1 MNTLAMNTRVK
12 PLYNHFTLFCDAQ
25 EAVDYLKAGQGDIIR
40 QSEAVA
46 FAQDEGVKLAHLA
59 RELGKADYLVRQM
72 ARVGRSLVQ
81 PVKEMV
87 LNPRLRLGFNHARVI
102 AGYEPDEQ
110 EAIAREAI
118 VRRKSVRDLEADR
131 RGFDKRLD
139 KQTERFYQQLSDR
152 FFMATGLNITI
163 VPDSDNKHA
172 GQVMLRY
179 KDLTEFDVIADK
191 LGIDFSEC

>member
-1 MNTLAMNTRVK
+1 MNTMVHSS
-12 PLYNHFTLFCDAQ
+12 YNDFTLFCDEQ
-25 EAVDYLKAGQGDIIR
+25 EAIEFLRAGQGNIIQ

-46 FAQDEGVKLAHLA
+46 FSQDEGIKLSHLA
-59 RELGKADYLVRQM
+59 IELGKPDYAVRQM
-72 ARVGRSLVQ
+72 SRVGRCLIK

-87 LNPRLRLGFNHARVI
+87 LNPRIRLGFHHARVI
-102 AGYEPDEQ
+102 AGYEAGEQ

-118 VRRKSVRDLEADR
+118 VRRKSVRDLEADK

-139 KQTERFYQQLSDR
+139 KQTERFYQQLSDK

-163 VPDSDNKHA
+163 VPDNDNKHA

-179 KDLTEFDVIADK
+179 KDLAEFDAIADR
-191 LGIDFSEC
+191 LNIDLSED